1 MTGDAAEEMCIYSSV
16 TCVLF
21 NLGGGDIARGGGLML
36 PQKDSSH
43 KKVSVSEAMHSLNY
57 I

>member
-1 MTGDAAEEMCIYSSV
+1 MCIFSSIGDRV
-16 TCVLF
+16 STNVV
-21 NLGGGDIARGGGLML
+21 GGNIARAGGLVL
-36 PQKDSSH
+36 PQKDYSH